1 MRKFKRLTKIAKKLR
16 SPTGCPWDRAQKL
29 EDMPEK
35 LREEIE
41 EVIQAIEKNDSE
53 NLQEEIGD
61 ILFVLILTAQIAE
74 EEGKLTM
81 KDVLKGIEEKIISRH
96 TWVFGKDKVKTPEE
110 ALAQWKKNKEVEKA
124 KKAAAAESAANAD
137 NQV

>member
-16 SPTGCPWDRAQKL
+16 SPKGCPWDRAQKL